1 MGNNKQALDAFK
13 NMVQKARMSLNE
25 FTMVINDIIEM
36 DIFDLNEIPHER
48 LEKIRANI
56 NLAAAQIDG
65 ANYRLGK
72 ALAHAEVEAKNIDKK
87 KSAEAKGGSPDKALS
102 LRRDRNS

>member
-25 FTMVINDIIEM
+25 FTMVINDIIE
-36 DIFDLNEIPHER
+36 
-48 LEKIRANI
+48 KIRANI
-56 NLAAAQIDG
+56 NLASAQIDG

>member
-36 DIFDLNEIPHER
+36 DIFD
-48 LEKIRANI
+48 
-56 NLAAAQIDG
+56 
-65 ANYRLGK
+65 
-72 ALAHAEVEAKNIDKK
+72 
-87 KSAEAKGGSPDKALS
+87 
-102 LRRDRNS
+102 